1 MTEIEELKNRLFEK
15 DASLVVKFSNGE
27 IKDYFNKRVIDIVS
41 ILKEDENALNG
52 AVVADKIIGKVA
64 ATLLTKGKVKKVYTK
79 TLSKFGKEVFDK
91 RQNILK
97 TMIGLTL
104 QELYKDNPD
113 QLKTDIEQASEK
125 GENLGRKIK
134 LAIEE
139 YANTGFS
146 ILDHRSKEK
155 PGYIE
160 NIEYVIEDILS
171 DKTWN
176 L

>member
-1 MTEIEELKNRLFEK
+1 
-15 DASLVVKFSNGE
+15 
-27 IKDYFNKRVIDIVS
+27 
-41 ILKEDENALNG
+41 
-52 AVVADKIIGKVA
+52 
-64 ATLLTKGKVKKVYTK
+64 
-79 TLSKFGKEVFDK
+79 
-91 RQNILK
+91 
-97 TMIGLTL
+97 MIALTL

-113 QLKTDIEQASEK
+113 QLKTDFEQASEK

-176 L
+176 LWLVNYANQMRGFILIYLFFAALNPCVLN

>member
-1 MTEIEELKNRLFEK
+1 MMKEIIDLGDSTKFNIEDEYYKKFCNQKEKGEERSRRAVFET
-15 DASLVVKFSNGE
+15 DWQRFLWAFILGIHVE
-27 IKDYFNKRVIDIVS
+27 IKTPLRNK
-41 ILKEDENALNG
+41 
-52 AVVADKIIGKVA
+52 
-64 ATLLTKGKVKKVYTK
+64 TKNPP
-79 TLSKFGKEVFDK
+79 FGTEVFK
-91 RQNILK
+91 NKNKILK
-97 TMIGLTL
+97 TMIALTL

-113 QLKTDIEQASEK
+113 QLKTDFEQASEK

-146 ILDHRSKEK
+146 ILDRRSKEK

-171 DKTWN
+171 EKTWSW
-176 L
+176 